1 MEDKFLSF
9 VADVLNV
16 DVKSISMDSKYGD
29 VENWDSVMMLNLI
42 MELEEEYGCSIPIE
56 KITKGI
62 SLRELYKLAKTSDSL

>member
-16 DVKSISMDSKYGD
+16 NVKEISMDSKYGD
-29 VENWDSVMMLNLI
+29 VENWDSVMMLNLV

-56 KITKGI
+56 KIAKGI
-62 SLRELYKLAKTSDSL
+62 SLRELYALATAS

>member
-16 DVKSISMDSKYGD
+16 DVKNISMDSKYGD
-29 VENWDSVMMLNLI
+29 VENWDSVMMLNLV

-62 SLRELYKLAKTSDSL
+62 SLRELYNLTKTSDS

>member
-9 VADVLNV
+9 VADVLNIDV
-16 DVKSISMDSKYGD
+16 DKISMDSKYGD

-62 SLRELYKLAKTSDSL
+62 SLRELHNLATKL

>member
-1 MEDKFLSF
+1 MEDKFLNF
-9 VADVLNV
+9 VADVLNI
-16 DVKSISMDSKYGD
+16 DVKKISMDSKYGD

-62 SLRELYKLAKTSDSL
+62 SLRELYNLATKS

>member
-9 VADVLNV
+9 VADVLNI
-16 DVKSISMDSKYGD
+16 DVKMISMDSKYGD
-29 VENWDSVMMLNLI
+29 VENWDSVMMLNLV

-62 SLRELYKLAKTSDSL
+62 SIRELYNLATKS